1 MNRILNDL
9 VFGLRQLRKSP
20 GFAFTAVLTLALG
33 IGANAALFTVVDSV
47 LIRPLPYYAAD
58 RLVIF
63 GPPGNGPESYGS
75 TSWRNLEDVRQRS
88 HVLED
93 AAGYE
98 DDVAIIQTAQGG
110 QTVLGPKLTWNL
122 LEMIGAKPATGRVFA
137 KGDGE
142 LGAPPTAILSDQLW
156 RSQFQADPKI
166 VGQVI
171 RIGGVPHTVIGVMP
185 PEFHFPDT
193 EMYTSTEAVWLP
205 FQPSREMQT
214 ERGYDFLNLI
224 GRLRRGVTLDQA
236 RADLDITAKSI
247 AKDDPKEAKG
257 LYFTAVPFQGAVT
270 HATRPVFLGLI
281 AALALVLLI
290 ACANVANLQ
299 LARCLA
305 RQQEFAVRI
314 ALGADRWRLI
324 RQLLVEGGLLSVLG
338 SAVGLGLSVA
348 ILWSLHK
355 LPGGMMPRASE
366 IHLRFSVLAMLAVV
380 AIAVTLLSSLLPVLL
395 AWKVEPEAALR
406 AQSRASTPHA
416 ARSRT
421 AGWLVSGEVAIAAIL
436 LVATGLLFHT
446 LYNLQHQRLGFSTE
460 HVITF
465 TATPPDSAGYLAF
478 QSAIGNVA
486 GAASATSIA
495 NTIYQP
501 LLDRLR
507 HLPGVRV
514 AALASSTP
522 LDGVAIT
529 SSFDVV
535 GQPKAE
541 SGKDSR
547 ITRIRVM
554 SGDYS
559 QAIGTTI
566 VKGRPIS
573 DSDTASA
580 PFVAVINEALAD
592 KYFRNVNP
600 IGQQIDLSGKDPID
614 DKDNDTG
621 MLKPYTIVGVLEN
634 NIRRS
639 MTEAP
644 EPELTL
650 SYQQVPR
657 ASLFYPIV
665 LASATQ
671 FILHTSGDV
680 DLSQTIHRVIGETAP
695 GFAVD
700 DLKSMQGALDDAT
713 GNQRLGV
720 YLIGSFA
727 ALAALMVMAGLYG
740 VLSQLVNQ
748 RQQEVGIRIA
758 LGATRE
764 SILTLFLRQSWRLIA
779 IGIVGGLVASVL
791 ATRLVQS
798 FLFNVPTLDPLS
810 YLAAAIGLGVVGTL
824 AALIPARRA
833 SRVEPMVAL
842 RNE

>member
-1 MNRILNDL
+1 MTSILNDL
-9 VFGLRQLRKSP
+9 VFELRQLRKSP

-33 IGANAALFTVVDSV
+33 IGANAALFTVIDSV
-47 LIRPLPYYAAD
+47 LIRSLPYFAAD
-58 RLVIF
+58 RLIIF
-63 GPPGNGPESYGS
+63 GPPGDGPESYGS
-75 TSWRNLEDVRQRS
+75 TSWRNLEDIRQRS
-88 HVLED
+88 RVLDD

-98 DDVAIIQTAQGG
+98 GDVAIIQTAQGG
-110 QTVLGPKLTWNL
+110 ETVFGPKLTWNL
-122 LEMIGAKPATGRVFA
+122 LNMIGAKPAIGRGFTRA
-137 KGDGE
+137 DGE
-142 LGAPPTAILSDQLW
+142 TGAPPTAILSDQLW
-156 RSQFQADPKI
+156 RKQFAADPKI
-166 VGQVI
+166 VGEIV
-171 RIGGVPHTVIGVMP
+171 RIGAVPHTVIGVMSP
-185 PEFHFPDT
+185 DFHFPDT
-193 EMYTSTEAVWLP
+193 EMYSSTEAVWLP
-205 FQPSREMQT
+205 FQPTKEMLT
-214 ERGYDFLNLI
+214 ERGYNFLTLI
-224 GRLRRGVTLDQA
+224 GRLKRGVTLDQA
-236 RADLDITAKSI
+236 RADLDTTAKSI
-247 AKDDPKEAKG
+247 AKDDPKEAKD
-257 LYFTAVPFQGAVT
+257 LRLTAISFQSAVT
-270 HATRPVFLGLI
+270 HAARPVFLGLL

-305 RQQEFAVRI
+305 RQQEFAVRT

-338 SAVGLGLSVA
+338 SAVGLTLSA
-348 ILWSLHK
+348 FILWSLHK
-355 LPGGMMPRASE
+355 LPEGIMPRASE
-366 IHLRFSVLAMLAVV
+366 IHLRFSVMAMLAVI

-395 AWKVEPEAALR
+395 AWRVQPETALR

-416 ARSRT
+416 ARSRM

-446 LYNLQHQRLGFSTE
+446 LYNLEHQRLGFETQ

-465 TATPPDSAGYLAF
+465 TATPPDSGGYLAF
-478 QSAIGNVA
+478 QSSIGNFAA
-486 GAASATSIA
+486 GPAATSIA

-507 HLPGVRV
+507 HLPGMRV

-522 LDGVAIT
+522 LDGVDIHT
-529 SSFDVV
+529 SFDVV
-535 GQPKAE
+535 GQPK
-541 SGKDSR
+541 SDSAKER
-547 ITRIRVM
+547 NAKIRVM

-559 QAIGTTI
+559 GAIGTPV
-566 VKGRPIS
+566 VKGRAIS
-573 DSDTASA
+573 DDDTASA
-580 PFVAVINEALAD
+580 PFVAVINQALAD

-600 IGQQIDLSGKDPID
+600 IGQQLDLGGK
-614 DKDNDTG
+614 DTG
-621 MLKPYTIVGVLEN
+621 MLKPYTVVGVLEN
-634 NIRRS
+634 NIRRNL
-639 MTEAP
+639 TEVTQ
-644 EPELTL
+644 PELTL
-650 SYQQVPR
+650 SYQQIPR
-657 ASLFYPIV
+657 DSLFYSFV

-680 DLSQTIHRVIGETAP
+680 DLTQTIHRVIRETAP

-700 DLKSMQGALDDAT
+700 DLKSMESALEEAT

-764 SILTLFLRQSWRLIA
+764 SILALFLRQSWRLIA
-779 IGIVGGLVASVL
+779 LGIAGGLVASVL

-798 FLFNVPTLDPLS
+798 FLFKVPTLDPLS
-810 YLAAAIGLGVVGTL
+810 YIAAALGLAVVGTL

>member
-1 MNRILNDL
+1 MTSILNDL
-9 VFGLRQLRKSP
+9 EFALRQLRKSP
-20 GFAFTAVLTLALG
+20 GFAITAVLTLALG
-33 IGANAALFTVVDSV
+33 IGANAALFTVIDSV
-47 LIRPLPYYAAD
+47 LIRSLPYYAAD
-58 RLVIF
+58 RLLLF
-63 GPPGNGPESYGS
+63 GPPGDRPDSYGS

-88 HVLED
+88 RVFED
-93 AAGYE
+93 VAGY
-98 DDVAIIQTAQGG
+98 DGDVAIIQTAQGG
-110 QTVLGPKLTWNL
+110 ETVFGPKLTWNL
-122 LEMIGAKPATGRVFA
+122 LNMIGAKPAIGRGFTQA
-137 KGDGE
+137 DGDM
-142 LGAPPTAILSDQLW
+142 GAPPTAILSDQLW
-156 RSQFQADPKI
+156 RSQFKADPKI
-166 VGQVI
+166 VGQVV
-171 RIGGVPHTVIGVMP
+171 RIGAVPHTVIGVMP
-185 PEFHFPDT
+185 PDFQFPDT
-193 EMYTSTEAVWLP
+193 ELYTAATSAVWLP
-205 FQPSREMQT
+205 FQPTKEMMT
-214 ERGYDFLNLI
+214 ERGYNFLTLI
-224 GRLRRGVTLDQA
+224 GRLKRGVTLDQA
-236 RADLDITAKSI
+236 RADLETTAKSI
-247 AKDDPKEAKG
+247 AKDDPKDAKD
-257 LYFTAVPFQGAVT
+257 LHLTAVPFQNAVT
-270 HATRPVFLGLI
+270 HSARPVFLGLL

-305 RQQEFAVRI
+305 RQQEFAVRT

-324 RQLLVEGGLLSVLG
+324 RQLLVEGGVLSVLG
-338 SAVGLGLSVA
+338 SAVGLALSTA

-355 LPGGMMPRASE
+355 LPDGIMPRASE

-395 AWKVEPEAALR
+395 AWKVQPETVLR
-406 AQSRASTPHA
+406 SQSRASTPHA
-416 ARSRT
+416 ARSRM

-446 LYNLQHQRLGFSTE
+446 LYNLQHQRLGFETG

-478 QSAIGNVA
+478 QSSIGNFA
-486 GAASATSIA
+486 GAAPAASIA
-495 NTIYQP
+495 DTIYQP

-507 HLPGVRV
+507 RLPGVRV

-522 LDGVAIT
+522 LDGVDIHT
-529 SSFDVV
+529 SFDVL
-535 GQPKAE
+535 GQPKSDSE
-541 SGKDSR
+541 KDAR
-547 ITRIRVM
+547 NAKIRVM

-559 QAIGTTI
+559 QAIGTAI
-566 VKGRPIS
+566 VKGRAIS

-580 PFVAVINEALAD
+580 PFAAVINQALAD

-600 IGQQIDLSGKDPID
+600 IAQQLDLGGK
-614 DKDNDTG
+614 DTG

-634 NIRRS
+634 NIRHN
-639 MTEAP
+639 MTEATQ
-644 EPELTL
+644 PELTL
-650 SYQQVPR
+650 SYQQIPR
-657 ASLFYPIV
+657 DSLFYSFV
-665 LASATQ
+665 LGSATQ
-671 FILHTSGDV
+671 FILHTGGDV
-680 DLSQTIHRVIGETAP
+680 DLSQTIHRVMRETAP

-700 DLKSMQGALDDAT
+700 DLKSMQSALDDAT

-740 VLSQLVNQ
+740 VLSQLVSQ

-779 IGIVGGLVASVL
+779 IGVGAGLVASVL

-810 YLAAAIGLGVVGTL
+810 YLAAALGLAIVGTL
-824 AALIPARRA
+824 AALIPALRA

>member
-1 MNRILNDL
+1 MTNILNDL
-9 VFGLRQLRKSP
+9 AFALRQLRKSP
-20 GFAFTAVLTLALG
+20 GFAITAVLTLALG
-33 IGANAALFTVVDSV
+33 IGANAALFTVIDSV
-47 LIRPLPYYAAD
+47 LIRSLPYYAAD
-58 RLVIF
+58 RLIIV
-63 GPPGNGPESYGS
+63 GPPDEAAGGYGS
-75 TSWRNLEDVRQRS
+75 TSWRNLQDIRQRS
-88 HVLED
+88 RVLED

-98 DDVAIIQTAQGG
+98 GDVAIIQTAQGG
-110 QTVLGPKLTWNL
+110 ETVSGPKLTWNL
-122 LEMIGAKPATGRVFA
+122 LNMIGAKPAIGRGFTQA
-137 KGDGE
+137 DGE
-142 LGAPPTAILSDQLW
+142 TGAPPTAILSDQLW
-156 RSQFQADPKI
+156 RAQFKADPKI
-166 VGQVI
+166 VGQVV
-171 RIGGVPHTVIGVMP
+171 RIGDVPHTVIGVMP
-185 PEFHFPDT
+185 PEFQFPDT
-193 EMYTSTEAVWLP
+193 EMYTATEAVWLP
-205 FQPSREMQT
+205 FQPTKEMMT
-214 ERGYDFLNLI
+214 ERGYNFLTLI
-224 GRLRRGVTLDQA
+224 GRLKRGVSLDQA
-236 RADLDITAKSI
+236 RADLGITARSI
-247 AKDDPKEAKG
+247 AKDDPKEAKD
-257 LYFTAVPFQGAVT
+257 LRLIATPFQNAVT
-270 HATRPVFLGLI
+270 QAARPVFLGLL

-305 RQQEFAVRI
+305 RQQEFAVRT

-338 SAVGLGLSVA
+338 SAVGLGLSTA

-366 IHLRFSVLAMLAVV
+366 IHLRFSVLAVLAVI
-380 AIAVTLLSSLLPVLL
+380 AIVVTLLSSLLPVLL
-395 AWKVEPEAALR
+395 AWRVQPETALR
-406 AQSRASTPHA
+406 GQSRASTPQA
-416 ARSRT
+416 ARSRM

-446 LYNLQHQRLGFSTE
+446 LYNLEHQRLGFETQ

-478 QSAIGNVA
+478 QSSSANAA
-486 GAASATSIA
+486 GAAPAASIA
-495 NTIYQP
+495 NTIYRP

-522 LDGVAIT
+522 LDGVNIT
-529 SSFDVV
+529 TSFDVI
-535 GQPKAE
+535 GQPK
-541 SGKDSR
+541 SDSAKGSR
-547 ITRIRVM
+547 NAKIRVM

-566 VKGRPIS
+566 VKGRAIS
-573 DSDTASA
+573 DDDTASA
-580 PFVAVINEALAD
+580 PFVAVINQALAD
-592 KYFRNVNP
+592 RYFRNVNP
-600 IGQQIDLSGKDPID
+600 IGQQVDLSGKDD
-614 DKDNDTG
+614 SGDNTNTG
-621 MLKPYTIVGVLEN
+621 MLKPYTVVGVLEN
-634 NIRRS
+634 NIRHN
-639 MTEAP
+639 MTGAT

-657 ASLFYPIV
+657 DSLFYPIV

-680 DLSQTIHRVIGETAP
+680 DLSQTIHRVIHETAP

-700 DLKSMQGALDDAT
+700 DLKSMQSALDDAT

-740 VLSQLVNQ
+740 VLSQLVSQ

-779 IGIVGGLVASVL
+779 VGIVGGLVASVL

-798 FLFNVPTLDPLS
+798 FLFNVPALDPLS
-810 YLAAAIGLGVVGTL
+810 YIAAALGLALVGTL

>member
-1 MNRILNDL
+1 MTSILNDL
-9 VFGLRQLRKSP
+9 VFALRQLRKSP
-20 GFAFTAVLTLALG
+20 GFAVTAVLTLALG
-33 IGANAALFTVVDSV
+33 IGANAALFTVIDSV

-58 RLVIF
+58 RLIIF
-63 GPPGNGPESYGS
+63 GPPGDGADSYGS
-75 TSWRNLEDVRQRS
+75 TSWRNLEDIRQRS
-88 HVLED
+88 RVLED

-98 DDVAIIQTAQGG
+98 GDVAIIQTAQGAE
-110 QTVLGPKLTWNL
+110 TVFGPKLTWNL
-122 LEMIGAKPATGRVFA
+122 LNMIGARPAIGRGFTQA
-137 KGDGE
+137 DGE
-142 LGAPPTAILSDQLW
+142 TGAPPTAILSDQLW
-156 RSQFQADPKI
+156 REQFGADPKI
-166 VGQVI
+166 VGQTV
-171 RIGGVPHTVIGVMP
+171 RIGAIPHTVIGVMP
-185 PEFHFPDT
+185 PSFQFPDT
-193 EMYTSTEAVWLP
+193 EMYTSVSAVWLP
-205 FQPSREMQT
+205 FQPTKEMQT
-214 ERGYDFLNLI
+214 ERGYNFLTLL

-236 RADLDITAKSI
+236 RADLDTTAKSI
-247 AKDDPKEAKG
+247 AKDDPKEAKD
-257 LYFTAVPFQGAVT
+257 LRLTAVPFQSAVT
-270 HATRPVFLGLI
+270 HSARPVFLGLL

-305 RQQEFAVRI
+305 RQQEFAVRT

-338 SAVGLGLSVA
+338 SAVGLGLSTA

-355 LPGGMMPRASE
+355 LPDDVMPRASE
-366 IHLRFSVLAMLAVV
+366 IHLRFSVLAMLAVI

-395 AWKVEPEAALR
+395 AWRVQPETALR
-406 AQSRASTPHA
+406 GQSRASTAHA
-416 ARSRT
+416 ARSRM
-421 AGWLVSGEVAIAAIL
+421 AGWLVSGEVALAAIL

-446 LYNLQHQRLGFSTE
+446 LYNLEHQRLGFETR

-465 TATPPDSAGYLAF
+465 TATPPDSGGYLAF
-478 QSAIGNVA
+478 QSSIGNF
-486 GAASATSIA
+486 AATAPATSIA
-495 NTIYQP
+495 NTIYAP

-522 LDGVAIT
+522 LDGVDIHT
-529 SSFDVV
+529 SFEVV
-535 GQPKAE
+535 GQPKTE
-541 SGKDSR
+541 GGKNER
-547 ITRIRVM
+547 QAKIRVM
-554 SGDYS
+554 SGGYS
-559 QAIGTTI
+559 QAIGTA
-566 VKGRPIS
+566 VVQGRGIS
-573 DSDTASA
+573 DDDTASA
-580 PFVAVINEALAD
+580 PFVAVINQALAD

-600 IGQQIDLSGKDPID
+600 IGQQLDLGGK
-614 DKDNDTG
+614 DTG

-634 NIRRS
+634 NLRHNLS
-639 MTEAP
+639 EATR
-644 EPELTL
+644 PELTL
-650 SYQQVPR
+650 SYQQIPR
-657 ASLFYPIV
+657 DSLFYSFV

-671 FILHTSGDV
+671 FILHTGGDV
-680 DLSQTIHRVIGETAP
+680 DLTQSIHHVMRETAP

-700 DLKSMQGALDDAT
+700 DLKPMESSLEDAT
-713 GNQRLGV
+713 GNQRVGV

-764 SILTLFLRQSWRLIA
+764 SILALFLRQSWMLIA
-779 IGIVGGLVASVL
+779 FGIAVGLVASVL
-791 ATRLVQS
+791 VTRMVRS

-810 YLAAAIGLGVVGTL
+810 YLAAAIGLALVGTL

>member
-1 MNRILNDL
+1 MTSTLNDL
-9 VFGLRQLRKSP
+9 VFALRQLRKSP

-33 IGANAALFTVVDSV
+33 IGANAALFTVIDSV

-63 GPPGNGPESYGS
+63 GPPGDGADSYGS
-75 TSWRNLEDVRQRS
+75 TSWRNLEDIRQRS
-88 HVLED
+88 RVLED

-98 DDVAIIQTAQGG
+98 GDVAIIQTAQGG
-110 QTVLGPKLTWNL
+110 ETVFGPKLTWNL
-122 LEMIGAKPATGRVFA
+122 LDMIGARPAIGRGFTKA
-137 KGDGE
+137 DGE
-142 LGAPPTAILSDQLW
+142 MGASPTAILSDQLW
-156 RSQFQADPKI
+156 REQFAADPRI
-166 VGQVI
+166 VGQIV
-171 RIGGVPHTVIGVMP
+171 RIGAVPHTVIGVMP

-193 EMYTSTEAVWLP
+193 EMYTSTPAVWLP
-205 FQPSREMQT
+205 FQPTKEMQT
-214 ERGYDFLNLI
+214 ERGYNFLTLL
-224 GRLRRGVTLDQA
+224 GRLRRGVTLDQV
-236 RADLDITAKSI
+236 RADLDTTAKSI
-247 AKDDPKEAKG
+247 AKDDPKEAKD
-257 LYFTAVPFQGAVT
+257 LRLTAVPFQSSVT
-270 HATRPVFLGLI
+270 HAARPVFLGLL

-305 RQQEFAVRI
+305 RQQEFAVRT

-324 RQLLVEGGLLSVLG
+324 SQLLVEGGLLSVLG
-338 SAVGLGLSVA
+338 SAVGLGLSTA

-355 LPGGMMPRASE
+355 LPEGILPRASE
-366 IHLRFSVLAMLAVV
+366 IHLRFSVLAMLAVI

-395 AWKVEPEAALR
+395 AWRVQPETALR
-406 AQSRASTPHA
+406 GQSRASTPHA
-416 ARSRT
+416 ARSRM

-446 LYNLQHQRLGFSTE
+446 LYNLEHQRLGFETE

-478 QSAIGNVA
+478 QSATGN
-486 GAASATSIA
+486 SATATANSIA

-522 LDGVAIT
+522 LDGVDIHT
-529 SSFDVV
+529 SFDVV
-535 GQPKAE
+535 GQPKSD
-541 SGKDSR
+541 SGKDAR
-547 ITRIRVM
+547 NAKIRVM

-559 QAIGTTI
+559 GAIGTPI
-566 VKGRPIS
+566 VKGRAIS
-573 DSDTASA
+573 DDDTASA
-580 PFVAVINEALAD
+580 PFVAVINRSLAD

-600 IGQQIDLSGKDPID
+600 IGQQLDLGGK
-614 DKDNDTG
+614 DTG
-621 MLKPYTIVGVLEN
+621 MLKPYTIVGVLQN
-634 NIRRS
+634 NIRRNL
-639 MTEAP
+639 TEATQ
-644 EPELTL
+644 PELTL
-650 SYQQVPR
+650 SYQQIPR
-657 ASLFYPIV
+657 DSLFYSFV

-680 DLSQTIHRVIGETAP
+680 DLTQTIHHVIRETAP

-700 DLKSMQGALDDAT
+700 DLKSMESALEDAT

-740 VLSQLVNQ
+740 VLSQLVSQ

-764 SILTLFLRQSWRLIA
+764 SILTIFLRQSWLLIA
-779 IGIVGGLVASVL
+779 IGIAVGLVASVL
-791 ATRLVQS
+791 ATRMVRS
-798 FLFNVPTLDPLS
+798 FLFNVPALDPWS
-810 YLAAAIGLGVVGTL
+810 YLAAALALVIVGTL